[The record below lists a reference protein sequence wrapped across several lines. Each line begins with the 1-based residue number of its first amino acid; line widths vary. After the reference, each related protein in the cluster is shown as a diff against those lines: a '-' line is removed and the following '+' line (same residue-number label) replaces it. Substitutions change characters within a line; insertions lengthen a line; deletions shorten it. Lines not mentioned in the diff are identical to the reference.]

1 MAIEIYISSFDRK
14 GSKLEGGANSAY
26 WPGSEIGNLK
36 GDGKSVSDYR
46 NLCHVGRYERQLDA
60 RGRIGQAL
68 RLSFCTGIANA
79 TSLEIHC
86 NHGTVAALRNEV

>member
-46 NLCHVGRYERQLDA
+46 NLCHVGRYER
-60 RGRIGQAL
+60 
-68 RLSFCTGIANA
+68 
-79 TSLEIHC
+79 
-86 NHGTVAALRNEV
+86 